1 MPDVTVTTDI
11 DTFLRSSDNVDARSN
26 LGATSQA
33 DLSAKQDLLPFTIT
47 NTGGG
52 SIQSDDG
59 IPKLYD
65 WDDIYTSVMNAPE
78 FYSSTNLTDLILGSK
93 VTSIAECEF
102 YSCPNLT
109 GTLVIPDACVTI
121 SVDYSYGT
129 GAFGSCSGI
138 EKLVCG
144 SGLNLIFNASFSGCT
159 SLATVLLNEGLTE
172 LGDNAFYN
180 CAITTIDLPS
190 TITDMGSQCFK
201 NCSSLATVN
210 CYATTAPTLTGSNH
224 FQSTSATQIHVPV
237 GATGYGTTFAG
248 LTVVADL

>member
-1 MPDVTVTTDI
+1 MPDVTVTSDI
-11 DTFLRSSDNVDARSN
+11 DTFLKSSNNSTARTN

-33 DLSAKQDLLPFTIT
+33 DLDAKLPFTMT

-65 WDDIYTSVMNAPE
+65 WDDISTGGPPE
-78 FYSSTNLTDLILGSK
+78 FYSTSNLTDLVLGSK
-93 VTSIAECEF
+93 VTSIGEGEF
-102 YSCPNLT
+102 SYCTNLA
-109 GTLVIPDACVTI
+109 GTIVIPDACVTI
-121 SVDYSYGT
+121 SVNMSFDT
-129 GAFGSCSGI
+129 GAFEASTSI

-144 SGLNLIFNASFSGCT
+144 SGLNLIWNNSFSGCN

-172 LGDNAFYN
+172 LGSNAFSS

-190 TITDMGSQCFK
+190 TITDIGNQCFRY
-201 NCSSLATVN
+201 CSSLATVN
-210 CYATTAPTLTGSNH
+210 CYATTAPTLTGSNQ
-224 FQSTSATQIHVPV
+224 FQNTSATQIHVPV